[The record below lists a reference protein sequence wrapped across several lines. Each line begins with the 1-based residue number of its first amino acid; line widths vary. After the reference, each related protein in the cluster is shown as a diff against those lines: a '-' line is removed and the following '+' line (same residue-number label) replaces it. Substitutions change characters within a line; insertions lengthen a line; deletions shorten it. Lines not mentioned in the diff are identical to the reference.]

1 MSTLGGKFSA
11 NVKTFIEAVFKW
23 SLSATPF
30 WLLFDSFGDSFEIH
44 HRRVGVFVRVAW
56 DSCTVNV
63 KVLHT
68 KYTCDDLIRIHFKFS
83 SKTCVNSVILW
94 IFCMIL
100 SVKKKKRDFWR
111 YTFSHWTTTIRC
123 CIIGYH
129 GDVRKIEGIMN
140 STGYV
145 LIVKQCFNTTIAV
158 FLKPWGLN
166 WRGCKRVQNQ
176 KNGKE
181 TCVSIGSASSVFR
194 ALIRKSVISRALE

>member
-44 HRRVGVFVRVAW
+44 HRRVGVFVCVAW

-100 SVKKKKRDFWR
+100 SVKKKRGIFGDTRFPTGQQQYGAAWWVIMGMLGRLKASWIPPGMFW
-111 YTFSHWTTTIRC
+111 
-123 CIIGYH
+123 
-129 GDVRKIEGIMN
+129 
-140 STGYV
+140 
-145 LIVKQCFNTTIAV
+145 L
-158 FLKPWGLN
+158 
-166 WRGCKRVQNQ
+166 
-176 KNGKE
+176 
-181 TCVSIGSASSVFR
+181 
-194 ALIRKSVISRALE
+194 